1 MSRVKNAWYKQSLRL
16 LDHELRRGELTII
29 FLAIVLAVA
38 TVFSL
43 TGFSGQIKHA
53 IVANSTNTIGADR
66 VLGSSG
72 PADEK
77 YLSKSKSLNLD
88 VALKIATDSMVFFGD
103 NMLLSEIDAVSPNY
117 PLRGEL
123 RIKRRLNGD
132 DEVVGG
138 PEKGTLWVERS
149 LLSRLNVSIGDTVEI
164 GVAPLKIA
172 GILTNVPDRSY
183 RFLVAGPAILMH
195 VDDLSATELVQ
206 PGSRMW
212 HSYLF
217 AGESDAI
224 NAFEEWIKPQVND
237 SQRWYDAKRAQNRLS
252 TTLDSAERFL
262 SLASMLGIVLAA
274 VAVAVASRRYGQRH
288 QSVVAVFRALG
299 ATISH
304 VRKLYCLH
312 WGLLST
318 ISIGVGL
325 LLGYGLLLLGA
336 NAIESYLSLEGTP
349 LTFTPFLTAI
359 VTGLLCAIAFAIHPI
374 KTLIHTSPLSVIRG
388 FSKNNEAKLGWHQLI
403 PLAALFT
410 LLYIFSGDLVMSLS
424 LLAGGILVSLI
435 LLGLGRLV
443 MNAGR
448 SVGTKAGQ
456 SWHLALANLKR
467 RANENSV
474 QLVSFTIAIKLLLLI
489 TVMKTSIIGEW
500 EAQFPEDTPN
510 QYLVNISQD
519 QVAPLKQFTIDN
531 DIPHRGFFEI
541 HRGRLTAINGE
552 KTIRIDED
560 EEKRDSND
568 SKENSDGSTNN
579 SNDVDHKEKSSS
591 NENIATSDAANDAD
605 EDNEKPAG
613 RKGMGRELG
622 LTWMDNIPLQNE
634 ILEGKWWDK
643 NDNTPQ
649 VSIES
654 GVAERLEIKL
664 GDELS
669 FNLGGRELTVPVTS
683 IREVDW
689 KTRQLNFIMIFNEAV
704 LADFPAT
711 SISAWNVAPEKKD
724 IFYDLIGQ
732 HPTISMID
740 FDAIM
745 KQLTQMIEQVT
756 VAIELILVLVVLAGS
771 LVLVAQVQASMEE
784 RERELAI
791 LRTLGAK
798 GALLRNSVLFEFVAL
813 GGIAGL
819 MASIGME
826 IGVFF
831 LQTQTFEMSGSFHF
845 SYWLVGILSGACFVG
860 IIGMLSCYRLL
871 NLTSVT
877 LIRRT
882 M

>member
-1 MSRVKNAWYKQSLRL
+1 MTSSNNIWYKQSLRL
-16 LDHELRRGELTII
+16 LDHEIRRGELTII

-53 IVANSTNTIGADR
+53 IVANSTNTIAADR

-72 PADEK
+72 PVDEK
-77 YLSKSKSLNLD
+77 FITESKTQNLN
-88 VALKIATDSMVFFGD
+88 VALKVATDSMIFFGD
-103 NMLLSEIDAVSPNY
+103 NMLLSEIDAVSSNY

-123 RIKRRLNGD
+123 KIQRTINGI
-132 DEVVGG
+132 EEIVGG
-138 PEKGTLWVERS
+138 PDKGELWVERS
-149 LLSRLNVSIGDTVEI
+149 VLSRLGVEIGDTVEI
-164 GVAPLKIA
+164 GIAPLKIA
-172 GILTNVPDRSY
+172 GILTNIPDRSY
-183 RFLVAGPAILMH
+183 RFLVAGPTVLMN
-195 VDDLSATELVQ
+195 VDDLPATDIVQ

-217 AGESDAI
+217 AGDKTDIET
-224 NAFEEWIKPQVND
+224 FEEWIKPQVND
-237 SQRWYDAKRAQNRLS
+237 AQRWYDAKRAQNRLS

-299 ATISH
+299 ASISH

-312 WGLLST
+312 WTLLSV
-318 ISIGVGL
+318 ISIAAGL
-325 LLGYGLLLLGA
+325 ALGYVLLLLGA
-336 NAIESYLSLEGTP
+336 NAIEGYLSLDNTP

-359 VTGLLCAIAFAIHPI
+359 VTGLMCAIAFAIHPI
-374 KTLIHTSPLSVIRG
+374 KELIHTSPLSVIRG
-388 FSKNNEAKLGWHQLI
+388 FSSAKAVKLGWHQLI
-403 PLAALFT
+403 PLIALLT
-410 LLYIFSGDLVMSLS
+410 LLLMFSGDVVMSIS
-424 LLAGGILVSLI
+424 LLAGGLLVSAL

-448 SVGTKAGQ
+448 SVGTKAGK

-489 TVMKTSIIGEW
+489 TVMKTSIIEEW

-510 QYLVNISQD
+510 QYLVNITQD
-519 QVAPLKQFTIDN
+519 QIAPLRQFTEDN
-531 DIPHRGFFEI
+531 DIPHRGFFAI
-541 HRGRLTAINGE
+541 YRGRLTSINGE
-552 KTIRIDED
+552 QTIRIRDNKDNPAAEEVKKD
-560 EEKRDSND
+560 EEKLEGDKQE
-568 SKENSDGSTNN
+568 SKPE
-579 SNDVDHKEKSSS
+579 
-591 NENIATSDAANDAD
+591 
-605 EDNEKPAG
+605 G

-622 LTWMDNIPLQNE
+622 LTWLDDIPLQNE
-634 ILEGKWWDK
+634 ITEGAWWEKD
-643 NDNTPQ
+643 DNTSQ
-649 VSIES
+649 VSVES
-654 GVAERLEIKL
+654 GIAERLDIKL
-664 GDELS
+664 GDELA
-669 FNLGGRELTVPVTS
+669 FNIGGREVTAEVTS
-683 IREVDW
+683 LREVNW
-689 KTRQLNFIMIFNEAV
+689 KTRQLNFIMIFNQAV
-704 LADFPAT
+704 LADFPST
-711 SISAWNVAPEKKD
+711 SISAWNVAPEKKEA
-724 IFYDLIGQ
+724 FYQLIGQ
-732 HPTISMID
+732 YPTISMID
-740 FDAIM
+740 FDNIM
-745 KQLTQMIEQVT
+745 KQLTQMIEQVSI
-756 VAIELILVLVVLAGS
+756 AIELILVLVVLAGS
-771 LVLVAQVQASMEE
+771 LVLVAQVQANMEE

-798 GALLRNSVLFEFVAL
+798 GKLLRNSVLFEFIAL

-826 IGVFF
+826 IGVFI
-831 LQTQTFEMSGSFHF
+831 LQTQTFEMAGSFHF
-845 SYWLVGILSGACFVG
+845 SYWIVGILSGAAFVG

>member
-1 MSRVKNAWYKQSLRL
+1 MKVANNIWVQQSLRL

-53 IVANSTNTIGADR
+53 IVSNSTNTIAADR
-66 VLGSSG
+66 VFSGAG

-77 YLSKSKSLNLD
+77 FLEKAQQLNLQ
-88 VALKIATDSMVFFGD
+88 IARKVFTDSMVFFGD
-103 NMLLSEIDAVSPNY
+103 NMLLSEIDAVTPNY

-123 RIKRRLNGD
+123 TIKRTLGGTE
-132 DEVVGG
+132 EVVGG
-138 PEKGTLWVERS
+138 PKRGELWVDRS
-149 LLSRLNVSIGDTVEI
+149 LLSRLSVNIGDTVEI
-164 GVAPLKIA
+164 GVASLKIA
-172 GILTNVPDRSY
+172 GILANVPDRSY
-183 RFLVAGPAILMH
+183 RFLVAGPAILMNI
-195 VDDLSATELVQ
+195 DDLPTTELVQ

-212 HSYLF
+212 HVYLF
-217 AGESDAI
+217 AGEQDDIEAY
-224 NAFEEWIKPQVND
+224 EKWIKPQVND
-237 SQRWYDAKRAQNRLS
+237 TQRWYDAKRAQNRLS
-252 TTLDSAERFL
+252 STLDSAERFL

-312 WGLLST
+312 WALLSVLS
-318 ISIGVGL
+318 ISFGL
-325 LLGYGLLLLGA
+325 LLGYGLLVLGA
-336 NAIESYLSLEGTP
+336 NAIESYLSLDNTP
-349 LTFTPFLTAI
+349 LGFTPFLTAI
-359 VTGLLCAIAFAIHPI
+359 ITGLLCAVAFAVHPI
-374 KTLIHTSPLSVIRG
+374 KELIHTSPLSVIRG
-388 FSKNNEAKLGWHQLI
+388 FSAAPLAKFGLHQVI
-403 PLAALFT
+403 PLAALLV
-410 LLYIFSGDLVMSLS
+410 LLLMFSGDFVMSIS
-424 LLAGGILVSLI
+424 LLAGGLLVSA
-435 LLGLGRLV
+435 LLLAIGRLV

-456 SWHLALANLKR
+456 SWHLALANLRR

-489 TVMKTSIIGEW
+489 TVMKTSIIEEW
-500 EAQFPEDTPN
+500 QAQFPEDTPN
-510 QYLVNISQD
+510 QYLVNIAPE
-519 QVAPLKQFTIDN
+519 QVAPLQAFTQEH
-531 DIPHRGFFEI
+531 DIVHRGFYPVI
-541 HRGRLTAINGE
+541 RGRLTAINGE
-552 KTIRIDED
+552 KTIRVED
-560 EEKRDSND
+560 DRDREEADNL
-568 SKENSDGSTNN
+568 ENAE
-579 SNDVDHKEKSSS
+579 HEQKQQ
-591 NENIATSDAANDAD
+591 
-605 EDNEKPAG
+605 G

-622 LTWMDNIPLQNE
+622 LTWRDQLPEQNK
-634 ILEGKWWDK
+634 IIEGQWWQQD
-643 NDNTPQ
+643 DNTPQ
-649 VSIES
+649 VSVES

-669 FNLGGRELTVPVTS
+669 FRLGTREFTVPVTS
-683 IREVDW
+683 IRELNW
-689 KTRQLNFIMIFNEAV
+689 KTRQLNFIMIFNQAV
-704 LADFPAT
+704 LAGFPST

-724 IFYDLIGQ
+724 AFYDLLAKY
-732 HPTISMID
+732 PTISMID

-745 KQLTQMIEQVT
+745 KQLNKMIEQVT
-756 VAIELILVLVVLAGS
+756 IAIELILVLVVLAGS

-791 LRTLGAK
+791 LRTLGAR

-813 GGIAGL
+813 GAIAGL

-826 IGVFF
+826 IGVYI

-845 SYWLVGILSGACFVG
+845 SYWLVGILSGAGFVG
-860 IIGMLSCYRLL
+860 LIGMLSCWRLL
-871 NLTSVT
+871 HLTSVT